1 MIKDYYRNHLTK
13 NILTK
18 LSKENEECINEKS
31 LYELIFKMKHN
42 LNELITEIN
51 KNSKIQLNR
60 NKLKIILGKE
70 EQIWREEKNKRCFFL
85 YIIAENE

>member
-1 MIKDYYRNHLTK
+1 M
-13 NILTK
+13 LTK
-18 LSKENEECINEKS
+18 LSKENEECNNEKS

-42 LNELITEIN
+42 LNELITKIN
-51 KNSKIQLNR
+51 QNSKIQLNR

-70 EQIWREEKNKRCFFL
+70 EQIWREEKNKRYFFL